1 MSAADELI
9 APEVEWLVLCDCT
22 DRGEADGPSPG
33 PNPGLCATCGDRV
46 RGEWIPTVADPKGP
60 DTMQPLHPSITNG
73 RGDPRPDDRP
83 SKAGSIVATVILVL
97 LGAVTIS
104 ILVLVLVV
112 IWRAIL

>member
-1 MSAADELI
+1 MSSPGELV

-73 RGDPRPDDRP
+73 RGDPPDDRP